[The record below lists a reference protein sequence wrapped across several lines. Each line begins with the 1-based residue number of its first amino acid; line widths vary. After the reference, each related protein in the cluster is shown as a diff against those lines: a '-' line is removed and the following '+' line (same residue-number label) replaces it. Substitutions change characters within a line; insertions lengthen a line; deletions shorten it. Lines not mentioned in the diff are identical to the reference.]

1 MILIEHNNTKYMG
14 ETMIDSLANPIQCE
28 DNYVRFNLRPKLYY
42 PNNNYAQTFTFP
54 DWNSIPV
61 EYNGVLTCIAVRK
74 PTNHKVENCEQINLT
89 LKFDW
94 DPYDKGG
101 SSSNV

>member
-54 DWNSIPV
+54 D
-61 EYNGVLTCIAVRK
+61 
-74 PTNHKVENCEQINLT
+74 
-89 LKFDW
+89 
-94 DPYDKGG
+94 
-101 SSSNV
+101 